1 MTPQRLRTKLRKIRE
16 QGEAAA
22 EEGGEL
28 NIIPYLDIVVNII
41 MFMLATTSFAAALG
55 DINVNSPT
63 SSGAVSASQE
73 DQTPKNDL
81 NLTLAITEQGFTIAA
96 SGAVLHKGFSF
107 DPTGQLVD
115 TSTELPT
122 IPKKG
127 PGPGDYDYDLL
138 AKKMAEIKA
147 SPTAKDET
155 KLIVNPNEH
164 ITYDIVVQALD
175 AARGKLETKPD
186 PANPG
191 KMIETFTGFPDVV
204 FSAGVN

>member
-1 MTPQRLRTKLRKIRE
+1 MTPQRLRSKLRKIRE

-28 NIIPYLDIVVNII
+28 NIIPYLDIVVNIVI
-41 MFMLATTSFAAALG
+41 FMLATTSFAAALG
-55 DINVNSPT
+55 DINVNSP
-63 SSGAVSASQE
+63 SSGAVAASTADE
-73 DQTPKNDL
+73 TPKNEL
-81 NLTLAITEQGFTIAA
+81 NLTLGITEQGFTILS
-96 SGAVLHKGFSF
+96 SGTVLHKGFSF
-107 DPTGQLVD
+107 DPAGNLID
-115 TSTELPT
+115 TSSELPT

-127 PGPGDYDYDLL
+127 PGVGDYDYDLL

-147 SPTAKDET
+147 SPAARDET

-175 AARGKLETKPD
+175 ASRGKLVTKPD

-191 KMIETFTGFPDVV
+191 KQIETFTGFPDVL